1 MAWRGDAEVARI
13 AKASDEVSRGGLT
26 LGGGEFEEGRH
37 PRSARWKPW
46 FGVADVRGSQR
57 FSFSAQWLKPPRGPW
72 GDECRADCGR
82 GERKALA
89 LISLQGLGLTR
100 DSGLR
105 RIFVGSLDFR
115 CRALPRRRGQLWQ
128 PLQGDVLAHRTPGN
142 ELRLPLSVFF
152 GTVCHW
158 PRKPFTLVK
167 EGLEVATLPGRI
179 WRILH
184 LTFVQWDAPAQ
195 PASPDP

>member
-1 MAWRGDAEVARI
+1 MALLLAWRGDAEVARI

-128 PLQGDVLAHRTPGN
+128 PLEGDVLAHRTPGN

-152 GTVCHW
+152 W
-158 PRKPFTLVK
+158 NSLPLAK
-167 EGLEVATLPGRI
+167 EAFYIGEGR
-179 WRILH
+179 
-184 LTFVQWDAPAQ
+184 VGSCDAAW
-195 PASPDP
+195 